1 VNLRQ
6 PVLGIAAS
14 VFIIIVSMVV
24 ISLFDFPTFAGW
36 VSYGLICIIPMEI
49 VIGITWGTN
58 HPRFA
63 ASQAQPVRGMLLV
76 LTTFVVGVIVGVVHF
91 YTVGGGVSPP
101 NPVVIQCLI
110 VSVVVAFW
118 LVVMWGGWPFSLI
131 KSPLASGL
139 VLLVACYVVN
149 YALFQVLFNYAFL
162 EGAPVYVPAL
172 DPGGLFNGGN
182 MVVFYVT
189 FIAIMFLFL
198 HFDLWPLTTNPA
210 IMKQPVLGIV
220 WTLIALVLGGALYYA
235 GVVVAGMDA
244 QAFMVT
250 VPIPFIFGTIIVLN
264 MMHNSIFGGL
274 KQPARGVANTV
285 AAMVVGSVLAVVYGS
300 LSGTLT
306 GPLAEGP
313 PAYEYEIWLASALLA
328 VTFPFLI
335 FFAEF
340 FKMWPMMKPA
350 GEKGKK

>member
-162 EGAPVYVPAL
+162 EGAPVYVPAI

-198 HFDLWPLTTNPA
+198 HFDLWPMTTQPG
-210 IMKQPVLGIV
+210 IMAQPVLGIV
-220 WTLIALVLGGALYYA
+220 WTIICVVLGA
-235 GVVVAGMDA
+235 GVFFLGIGPFGMDP
-244 QAFMVT
+244 QVFNVV

-264 MMHNSIFGGL
+264 MLHNSTFGKL
-274 KQPARGVANTV
+274 AQPLRGVLNTV
-285 AAMVVGSVLAVVYGS
+285 AAAVVGTALAMVYNA
-300 LSGTLT
+300 LSGTVT
-306 GPLAEGP
+306 GELGSGP
-313 PAYEYEIWLASALLA
+313 PGYEYEIWIASALLA

-340 FKMWPMMKPA
+340 FKMWPLTKGAPEP
-350 GEKGKK
+350 GEG